1 MKTIKSKGR
10 QLVLDALTG
19 GGVRRWLQGW
29 GYDIGV
35 YPPDDAAALRS
46 HLATLFSDLNI
57 NCVVDV
63 GANRGQFA
71 RMIRRNGF
79 DGRIISFE
87 PVSQNFGLLTDQM
100 ADDTNWQGHQL
111 ALGASDGV
119 AEINVTQKSVF
130 SSFFQ
135 PNKYSI
141 DRFGD
146 ESAIAHQ
153 ETVQVRTLGGLF
165 DSLVKEIQHPRVFL
179 KMDTQGFDL
188 DVLRGASSVLDRICG
203 LQTELSMI
211 PIYDGAPSY
220 REALAFLEESNY
232 QFTGFFAVNRDQRL
246 RVAEF
251 DCVCVRADR

>member
-1 MKTIKSKGR
+1 VNTIKAKGR

-19 GGVRRWLQGW
+19 SGARRWLQGW

-35 YPPDDAAALRS
+35 YPPDDATALRS
-46 HLATLFSDLNI
+46 HLTTLFSNLNI
-57 NCVVDV
+57 NCVLDV
-63 GANRGQFA
+63 GANKGQFA
-71 RMIRRNGF
+71 RMIRRTGF

-87 PVSQNFGLLTDQM
+87 PVSQNFALLTEQM
-100 ADDTNWQGHQL
+100 AGDSNWQGHQL
-111 ALGASDGV
+111 ALGASDGE

-135 PNKYSI
+135 PNQYSLG
-141 DRFGD
+141 RFGE

-165 DSLVKEIQHPRVFL
+165 DSLVKEIEQPRVFL

-188 DVLRGASSVLDRICG
+188 DVLRGASSVLNRVCA

-220 REALAFLEESNY
+220 LEALAFLEASKY
-232 QFTGFFAVNRDQRL
+232 QFTGFYAVNRDQRL

-251 DCVCVRADR
+251 DCVCVRTD